1 MATLTFIIGL
11 SGSGKT
17 YLSERLKTET
27 GAEVFTNLL
36 ADDSGL
42 TALMKSLR
50 DGKDCIID
58 EVRFCLPAYRE
69 QILQSL
75 SQITGLVMRWIC
87 YENDLETANWNVI
100 HRTNKRRSGRPF
112 GYKPPVAPSL
122 YLPRRFGNNPHPAN
136 LISLVFFS
144 ASSFKDNQLL
154 MLESSSFNTFTDL
167 DL

>member
-1 MATLTFIIGL
+1 MAKITFILGL

-17 YLSERLKTET
+17 YLSERLKKDT

-42 TALMKSLR
+42 TALIESLR
-50 DGKDCIID
+50 DGKDCIVD

-75 SQITGLVMRWIC
+75 SQITSLDMRWVC

-100 HRTNKRRSGRPF
+100 HRTNKGDPEWHLDINLRLHAH
-112 GYKPPVAPSL
+112 YTYPVNAEIVPIQ
-122 YLPRRFGNNPHPAN
+122 R
-136 LISLVFFS
+136 I
-144 ASSFKDNQLL
+144 
-154 MLESSSFNTFTDL
+154 
-167 DL
+167 